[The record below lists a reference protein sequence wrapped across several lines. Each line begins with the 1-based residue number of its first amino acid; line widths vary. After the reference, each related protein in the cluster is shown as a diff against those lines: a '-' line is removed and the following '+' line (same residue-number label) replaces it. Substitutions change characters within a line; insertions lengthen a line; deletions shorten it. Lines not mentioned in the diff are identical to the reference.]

1 LISTQ
6 ALSKAFSLLSVTLDF
21 YPSSLKGILFL
32 GRNQECL
39 KVKRMPLREL
49 GYKSRVSEGK
59 KNAFERASVEIKS
72 V

>member
-1 LISTQ
+1 
-6 ALSKAFSLLSVTLDF
+6 
-21 YPSSLKGILFL
+21 L

-59 KNAFERASVEIKS
+59 KNAFERAWVEIKS